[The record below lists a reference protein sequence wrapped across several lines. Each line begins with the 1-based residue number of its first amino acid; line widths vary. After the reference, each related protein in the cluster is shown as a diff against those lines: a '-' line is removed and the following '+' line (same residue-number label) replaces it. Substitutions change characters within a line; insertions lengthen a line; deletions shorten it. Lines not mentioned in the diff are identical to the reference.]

1 MTFSI
6 NERRL
11 GSAVIL
17 EINGRLVMGEG
28 SDQLDKEVQQRIQA
42 GAQALVLDCAKVP
55 AIDSQGIKSLVRGAI
70 SLQKRDGKLVLLRLT
85 PRVREVLEM
94 TRLLTVLEAYDD
106 EEAAVRS
113 VSDL

>member
-1 MTFSI
+1 MNFSI
-6 NERRL
+6 SERRR
-11 GSAVIL
+11 GSVTIL
-17 EINGRLVMGEG
+17 DLNGRLVMGEG
-28 SDQLDKEVQQRIQA
+28 SEILDKEIQQRVQA
-42 GAQALVLDCAKVP
+42 GAHVLVLDCAMVP

-94 TRLLTVLEAYDD
+94 TRLLTVLEAHDD
-106 EEAAVRS
+106 EEAAARS

>member
-6 NERRL
+6 NERRR
-11 GSAVIL
+11 GSVVIL
-17 EINGRLVMGEG
+17 DLNGRLVMGEG
-28 SDQLDKEVQQRIQA
+28 SDLLDKELQQRIQA
-42 GAQALVLDCAKVP
+42 GGHAFVLDCGKVP

-85 PRVREVLEM
+85 PRVREVLGL